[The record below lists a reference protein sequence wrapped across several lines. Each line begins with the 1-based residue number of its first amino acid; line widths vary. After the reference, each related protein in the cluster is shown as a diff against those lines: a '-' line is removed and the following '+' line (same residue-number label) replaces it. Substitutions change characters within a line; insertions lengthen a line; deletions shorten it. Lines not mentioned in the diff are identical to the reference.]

1 VNDDE
6 ITNIPEVVG
15 RLQAESRTLGFAMA
29 SEAKTGSLLRTLAAT
44 KSGGALL
51 ELGTG
56 TGVGTSWLL
65 SGMDAHARLVSIDN
79 DPRVAEVAHRHLS
92 GDPRVSF
99 LVQDAAGWLT
109 AQPASCLDL
118 VFADAWVGKYSH
130 LNEAL
135 RLLKPGGLYVVDDM
149 LPQANWP
156 ENHALNVDR
165 LVAELEDR
173 TNLSLTKLSW
183 SSGIV
188 IAVRR

>member
-6 ITNIPEVVG
+6 ISDIPEVDG
-15 RLQAESRTLGFAMA
+15 WLQAETRTRGFAMA
-29 SEAKTGSLLRTLAAT
+29 SEPKTCALLRTLAAT
-44 KSGGALL
+44 KPGGALL

-79 DPRVAEVAHRHLS
+79 DPGVAEVARRHLS
-92 GDPRVSF
+92 GDPRVTF
-99 LVQDAAGWLT
+99 LVQDAAGWLA
-109 AQPASCLDL
+109 AQPDSCFDL

-130 LNEAL
+130 LDDAL
-135 RLLKPGGLYVVDDM
+135 RLVKPGGLYVVDDM

-165 LVAELEDR
+165 LVAELEVR
-173 TNLSLTKLSW
+173 PSFALTKLNW

-188 IAVRR
+188 IVVRR